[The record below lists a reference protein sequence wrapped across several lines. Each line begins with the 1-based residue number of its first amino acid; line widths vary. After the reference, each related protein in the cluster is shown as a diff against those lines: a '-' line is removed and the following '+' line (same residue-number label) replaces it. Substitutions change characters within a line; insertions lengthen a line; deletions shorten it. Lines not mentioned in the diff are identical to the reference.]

1 MSAECPGVPLLQ
13 PDDPQEMMYRSD
25 LGDVM
30 MRTRLKAAVM
40 VPALSVVLSSC
51 CLTSG
56 GDIVFC
62 DSPQSRDQVSGRNQY
77 RNSEPYLPSIDIPRY
92 DWDG

>member
-1 MSAECPGVPLLQ
+1 MI
-13 PDDPQEMMYRSD
+13 
-25 LGDVM
+25 
-30 MRTRLKAAVM
+30 RTRLKLAVM
-40 VPALSVVLSSC
+40 VPALSVLLSGC

-62 DSPQSRDQVSGRNQY
+62 DSPQSRAQVSGRNEY
-77 RNSEPYLPSIDIPRY
+77 RANKPHLPSIDLPSIDLPRY